1 MEKDKMMFS
10 FLLKF
15 FIFEI
20 IVDLV
25 AVVRR
30 NTEKIHVL
38 LI

>member
-25 AVVRR
+25 AAVRR